1 MALGN
6 LDVFHVG
13 IVVDDLD
20 AAMGTLGG
28 TLGLTWA
35 PVQQREQVVRTGD
48 GDVRSDE
55 IRFTYS
61 AEGVPH
67 LELIESAT
75 RRVWQPGPPGQLHH
89 VGAFA
94 TDVAAASRRLAADG
108 APLEFGGGDGDEP
121 AGFAYHLAPGG
132 LRVELV
138 EAARREQFAR
148 WMAGGRLD
156 GRPAR

>member
-1 MALGN
+1 MALGT

-13 IVVDDLD
+13 VVVEDLD
-20 AAMGTLGG
+20 DAMRALGG
-28 TLGLTWA
+28 TLDLTWA
-35 PVQQREQVVRTGD
+35 PVQEREQVVRTGD
-48 GDVRSDE
+48 GELRSDQ

-61 AEGVPH
+61 VEGVPH

-89 VGAFA
+89 VGVFA
-94 TDVAAASRRLAADG
+94 DDVAASSRRLAADG
-108 APLEFGGGDGDEP
+108 APLEFGGGDADDP
-121 AGFAYHLAPGG
+121 AGFAYHLVPGG

-148 WMAGGRLD
+148 WMAGGRLG
-156 GRPAR
+156 GRPER

>member
-1 MALGN
+1 M
-6 LDVFHVG
+6 
-13 IVVDDLD
+13 
-20 AAMGTLGG
+20 
-28 TLGLTWA
+28 
-35 PVQQREQVVRTGD
+35 QQREQVVRTGD
-48 GDVRSDE
+48 GELRSDQ

-75 RRVWQPGPPGQLHH
+75 RRVWQPGRPGSCTTS
-89 VGAFA
+89 ASSP
-94 TDVAAASRRLAADG
+94 TTWPRRSRRLAADG
-108 APLEFGGGDGDEP
+108 AAARVRRRRRRTTP

-156 GRPAR
+156 GRPER

>member
-1 MALGN
+1 MTLGK

-13 IVVDDLD
+13 VVVEELD
-20 AAMGTLGG
+20 AAMRDLGAA
-28 TLGLTWA
+28 LGLTWA
-35 PVQQREQVVRTGD
+35 PVQQREQVVRTGA
-48 GDVRSDE
+48 GELRSDE

-75 RRVWQPGPPGQLHH
+75 RRVWAPGPPGQLHH
-89 VGAFA
+89 VGVFA
-94 TDVAAASRRLAADG
+94 DDVAASSRSFAASG

-121 AGFAYHLAPGG
+121 AGFAYHLVDGG

-138 EAARREQFAR
+138 EAGRREEFTR
-148 WMAGGRLD
+148 WMAGGTLGGQR
-156 GRPAR
+156 AR